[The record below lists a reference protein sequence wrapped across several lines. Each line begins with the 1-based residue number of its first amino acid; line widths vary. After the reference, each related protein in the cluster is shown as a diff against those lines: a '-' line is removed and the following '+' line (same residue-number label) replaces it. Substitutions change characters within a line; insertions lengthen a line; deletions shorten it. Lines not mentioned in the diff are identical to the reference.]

1 MIHLRRM
8 DQKQKQAYLIL
19 HFCVFIWGFTAI
31 LGNLI
36 TLKETVLVW
45 YRMGITSLCLLVIP
59 ALWKNLAAIPRK
71 QVIRIAGI
79 GILVALHW
87 ITFYGAIKYSVVS
100 VALTCLATITFFTSV
115 LEPALNGKKMRP
127 LDVISGLAIIPAIYL
142 IFYFSGRYGTGIF
155 LGLCSAFFAALFSV
169 LNKKMVS
176 RYEAVSIT
184 FIELSSG
191 FLCITLFLPVYFWLF
206 DHVTLLP
213 SQNDLVYLLILSI
226 FCTCVPFILSLN
238 CLKYLSAFTS
248 NLTINL
254 EPVYGIIMACFIFHD
269 YRELNTGFYCGAV
282 LILLIV
288 FLNPLFNRY
297 FDKRRHPGQAESE
310 K

>member
-1 MIHLRRM
+1 M
-8 DQKQKQAYLIL
+8 DQKQKEAYFIL
-19 HFCVFIWGFTAI
+19 HICVFIWGFTAI

-36 TLKETVLVW
+36 ILSETVLVW
-45 YRMGITSLCLLVIP
+45 YRMGITSLCLLFIP
-59 ALWKNLAAIPRK
+59 ALWNNLGNIPRR
-71 QVIRIAGI
+71 QMMQIAGI
-79 GILVALHW
+79 GFLVALHW

-100 VALTCLATITFFTSV
+100 VALTCLATITFFTSII
-115 LEPALNGKKMRP
+115 EPLFYRKKMRP
-127 LDVISGLAIIPAIYL
+127 LDVISGFAIIPAIYL
-142 IFYFSGRYGTGIF
+142 IFYFSGRYGTGIC

-169 LNKKMVS
+169 LNKKMVA

-184 FIELSSG
+184 FIELGSG
-191 FLCITLFLPVYFWLF
+191 FLCISLFLPFYVMIF

-213 SQNDLVYLLILSI
+213 SQNDLIYLLILSI

-269 YRELNTGFYCGAV
+269 YRELNAGFYCGAV
-282 LILLIV
+282 IILFIV
-288 FLNPLFNRY
+288 FMNPVLNRY
-297 FDKRRHPGQAESE
+297 FEKRKAIRTAEQR